1 MGAAVN
7 LAVDGKFYTIIP
19 SLFGFGFSIQ
29 LARAGNDATAV
40 DTYCRRLAALAA
52 IGLAHALLLRN
63 GDILLPYAL
72 TGFVMIPFRRMPD
85 RIVLAAAFTA
95 LLIPP
100 AAHLLWIVSGAP
112 LPERPRL
119 ENAPYLVENMAWVR
133 YWYRTAIFTWP
144 TNLTLFLFGLL
155 AGRNHLLPRFAE
167 RPKILASIAFGG
179 LAAGS
184 ALFFASAALADA
196 GSKVAGVLAG
206 LVFTLHCWGIA
217 SAYAATLVL
226 ALRTTTGTR
235 LLRPLSAIGRL
246 ALTNYLSQAGL
257 IVPLCLAFGW
267 FDTFTPTRSLALAL
281 ALFLLVQMPFSLAWL
296 RRFEFGPAEWL
307 WRLFTYG
314 RPPALKRAIAVE
326 RL

>member
-1 MGAAVN
+1 M
-7 LAVDGKFYTIIP
+7 
-19 SLFGFGFSIQ
+19 
-29 LARAGNDATAV
+29 
-40 DTYCRRLAALAA
+40 
-52 IGLAHALLLRN
+52 
-63 GDILLPYAL
+63 
-72 TGFVMIPFRRMPD
+72 
-85 RIVLAAAFTA
+85 
-95 LLIPP
+95 
-100 AAHLLWIVSGAP
+100 
-112 LPERPRL
+112 
-119 ENAPYLVENMAWVR
+119 
-133 YWYRTAIFTWP
+133 
-144 TNLTLFLFGLL
+144 
-155 AGRNHLLPRFAE
+155 
-167 RPKILASIAFGG
+167 
-179 LAAGS
+179 
-184 ALFFASAALADA
+184 FFASAALADA

-296 RRFEFGPAEWL
+296 RRFEFGPAESL